1 MVVPTK
7 STSNVRRPKNDMDH
21 LTDTVLMVRPVA
33 FGFNTQT
40 AKSNVFQGK
49 AAGLSVEQIRVQ
61 CDQEFDGFVAQLR
74 ASHINVEV
82 FDDTPT
88 PVKPDAIFPNN
99 WMTTHTTT
107 DGRKLLLT
115 YPMLA
120 PNRRLERR
128 PDIIQTLVTRGY
140 THNSILER
148 HESVGRFL
156 EGTGSVVFDH
166 ASKRAYA
173 ALSPRTDQEIL
184 SELCSLIDYTPEVF
198 HAFDQSH
205 TPIYHTNVLLT
216 IGEGFAV
223 LGTDTITDPVE
234 RRRVLAR
241 LREGGHEVIHLTHEQ
256 ISRFAGNM
264 LQVRSTTGVKCLI
277 MSVTAHNS
285 LTKDQIERLESRGS
299 TIIPVSIPLIE
310 RIGGGSAR
318 CMLAEMF

>member
-1 MVVPTK
+1 M
-7 STSNVRRPKNDMDH
+7 NVMDH
-21 LTDTVLMVRPVA
+21 LTDTVLMIRPAA

-40 AKSNVFQGK
+40 AKSNVFQGQV
-49 AAGLSVEQIRVQ
+49 AGLSVDQIRVQ
-61 CDQEFDGFVAQLR
+61 CDQEFDGFVAQLK
-74 ASHINVEV
+74 ASHIKVEV
-82 FDDTPT
+82 FDDSPL
-88 PVKPDAIFPNN
+88 PAKPDAIFPNN
-99 WMTTHTTT
+99 WMTTHRAV

-128 PDIIQTLVTRGY
+128 ADIIRTLVTRGY
-140 THNSILER
+140 KHNDVLER
-148 HESVGRFL
+148 HESAGRFL

-173 ALSPRTDQEIL
+173 ALSPRTDPEIL

-198 HAFDQSH
+198 HSFDETH

-216 IGEGFAV
+216 IGDGFAV

-241 LREGGHEVIHLTHEQ
+241 LREDGHEVVHLTHEQ
-256 ISRFAGNM
+256 LSRFAGNM
-264 LQVRSTTGVKCLI
+264 LQVKSTAGVKCLI
-277 MSVTAHNS
+277 MSVTAYNS

-318 CMLAEMF
+318 CMLAEIF